1 MMTKASIDL
10 QPAPIYNRILAALPP
25 DEFHRFLPH
34 LEETT
39 IPIGTIIANYRDS
52 LDRLFFPNNGM
63 ISLLSV
69 NENGLAC
76 EVGYVGFE
84 GVVCM
89 TPLIGKN
96 ELPYQALVQ
105 ATSTGFFLPLSVAAK
120 LFAENGSFHDAV
132 LRFSYVVVKQVSQTC
147 ACNHF
152 HSIRS
157 RMCRWFTVMCE
168 RSGNRNLS
176 VTQEFLAHMLGV
188 QRTTIGHI
196 ASTLQTDGI
205 IRYRRGR
212 VEITDFESLRDA
224 ACECYWIVR
233 EEYLHYLNSSDI
245 SPMSATR
252 QTSIPERSIL

>member
-1 MMTKASIDL
+1 MTTASNEL
-10 QPAPIYNRILAALPP
+10 QPAPIYNRILAALPAA
-25 DEFHRFLPH
+25 EFRTLLPH
-34 LEETT
+34 LEEATV
-39 IPIGTIIANYRDS
+39 PVGTILANYRDS

-63 ISLLSV
+63 VSLLSV
-69 NENGLAC
+69 NENGYAC

-105 ATSTGFFLPLSVAAK
+105 ATSTGFFLPLPIAKKVFAA
-120 LFAENGSFHDAV
+120 NGTFHDAV
-132 LRFSYVVVKQVSQTC
+132 LRFSYVVVKQASQTC

-152 HSIRS
+152 HPIRS

-168 RSGNRNLS
+168 RSGDRNLS

-196 ASTLQTDGI
+196 ASTLQAEGI

-212 VEITDFESLRDA
+212 VEIIDFEGLRDA

-233 EEYLHYLNSSDI
+233 EEYLHYLNSDEVL
-245 SPMSATR
+245 PMSTTR
-252 QTSIPERSIL
+252 QTAAAEHFIL